1 MFPMRCVPSKKYV
14 SRWDWNQQPIDSE
27 TKSISTLPSV
37 QSFQAFA
44 LATSF
49 WVGEHVKYYNKLSP
63 FLPSLPLLC
72 SVATQEQS
80 NFWRSLLGV
89 EGRSSGEKS
98 TSVASGG
105 GTPNKGRNVIQ
116 SLQLIRGVVPGMP
129 TAVLVSLAKSFQ
141 KLVSYKVCVYNQA
154 RI

>member
-1 MFPMRCVPSKKYV
+1 M
-14 SRWDWNQQPIDSE
+14 
-27 TKSISTLPSV
+27 
-37 QSFQAFA
+37 
-44 LATSF
+44 
-49 WVGEHVKYYNKLSP
+49 
-63 FLPSLPLLC
+63 
-72 SVATQEQS
+72 
-80 NFWRSLLGV
+80 

-141 KLVSYKVCVYNQA
+141 KLVSYKVFRSTKMILAKISAPQA
-154 RI
+154 KF